1 MRVSKVTFK
10 HFMSNVQE
18 AVVWSLSLNYLSVS
32 LNEIL
37 ELGTWYFVWRGT
49 KNSSTPHESFF
60 LFQYLKHYD
69 GAKLGALCMANV
81 N

>member
-18 AVVWSLSLNYLSVS
+18 AVVRSLSLNYLSVS

-37 ELGTWYFVWRGT
+37 ELGT
-49 KNSSTPHESFF
+49 
-60 LFQYLKHYD
+60 
-69 GAKLGALCMANV
+69 
-81 N
+81 